1 MKKINKKKAVRNTI
15 EHIVYLY
22 CNRKFN
28 HVTED
33 CLLAFYQYRFGS
45 IKKYNKKVMKKLEK
59 YFKFKSAG
67 ENIILGRVYKIK
79 EKRSNPLKDYK
90 KQKRKEDKW
99 IKRNEIRC
107 K

>member
-1 MKKINKKKAVRNTI
+1 MKKINKKKAIKRTV
-15 EHIVYLY
+15 EQIVYLY

-28 HVTED
+28 HVTVD
-33 CLLAFYQYRFGS
+33 CILNYYQFRYGNM
-45 IKKYNKKVMKKLEK
+45 KKYKKMVMEKLKK
-59 YFKFKSAG
+59 YFKFKEAKDHVV
-67 ENIILGRVYKIK
+67 LGKVYKIK
-79 EKRSNPLKDYK
+79 EKRSNPLKSYK